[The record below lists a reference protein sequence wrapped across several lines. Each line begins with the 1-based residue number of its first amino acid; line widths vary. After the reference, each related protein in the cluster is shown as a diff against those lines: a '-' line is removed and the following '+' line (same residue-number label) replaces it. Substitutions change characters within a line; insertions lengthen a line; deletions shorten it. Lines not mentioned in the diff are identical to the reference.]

1 MNSINIMGRMP
12 MWLKKTILLF
22 LVINPVV
29 FFIDHKV
36 GVWLLLAEFI
46 FCLSQTTKAY
56 PFITGGILA
65 LEAMVIGMV
74 DTHTVYHELHTNV
87 NVLLLVLFMVAAVHF
102 LADFLS
108 YVFMKTLLNVGSK
121 LLLSILF
128 FIFGSVMSA
137 FSDALTVVAAL
148 LTMIGAMFMIY
159 HKVQSGKSYDDDHTD
174 DDTLIREE
182 LHKDLS
188 KFRSFLINLLM
199 YAAIGTVAGGIA
211 TKIGEPQNIPLA
223 EAAGWDF
230 VAFAIEMKWITLFVN
245 IAGILTIIIL
255 EVTGWFGYAV
265 KMPSSARQ
273 ILTEYDSYMSKRR
286 TKQQMVSIIAQ
297 GISFLLL
304 IIGLRFHIAEPPI
317 LATGIIILNAIMSGK
332 TSEHDVTKGFHD
344 ALGFVALLMTFFIVV
359 GAIAQQG
366 IFTPII
372 QWVLEQPLNQQS
384 AYLFATS
391 GGLSV
396 VSDNVFVA
404 LTHIPAIKEAYESGQ
419 ITKDHFELLIKAV
432 NAGTNIPSI
441 GTPNGQAAFIFIIMS
456 PLAASLRLDY
466 VKMMKMAF
474 PFLISL
480 TCAGLFALLY
490 FK

>member
-1 MNSINIMGRMP
+1 MRTINLMGHMP
-12 MWLKKTILLF
+12 TWLKKTILAF
-22 LVINPVV
+22 LVINPIV
-29 FFIDHKV
+29 FGINQQV

-65 LEAMVIGMV
+65 VEAIVIKMV
-74 DTHTVYHELHTNV
+74 DTHTVYHELHSNV

-108 YVFMKTLLNVGSK
+108 FVFTKTLLHVKNKV
-121 LLLSILF
+121 LLSVLF
-128 FIFGSVMSA
+128 FIFGSFMSA
-137 FSDALTVVAAL
+137 FSDALTVMASV
-148 LTMIGAMFMIY
+148 LTMIGAMYMVY
-159 HKVQSGKSYDDDHTD
+159 HKVQSGKNYDDDHHD
-174 DDTLIREE
+174 DDTVIQSE
-182 LHKDLS
+182 LHNDLTQ
-188 KFRSFLINLLM
+188 FRNFLINLLM

-211 TKIGEPQNIPLA
+211 TKIGEPQNVPLA

-230 VAFAIEMKWITLFVN
+230 VTFVSQMKWVTICVN
-245 IAGILTIIIL
+245 VAGVATVILL
-255 EVTGWFGYAV
+255 EKVGWFGYSV
-265 KMPSSARQ
+265 KMPSSARH
-273 ILTEYDSYMSKRR
+273 ILTEYDTYMTKRR
-286 TKQQMVSIIAQ
+286 TSQETVSIFAQ

-304 IIGLRFHIAEPPI
+304 IVGLRYHIAEPPI
-317 LATGIIILNAIMSGK
+317 IATGIIILNAIISGK
-332 TSEHDVTKGFHD
+332 TKEHDVARSFHD

-366 IFTPII
+366 IFNPII
-372 QWVLEQPLNQQS
+372 AWVLTQPQNLQP
-384 AYLFATS
+384 AYLFGTS
-391 GGLSV
+391 GILSV

-404 LTHIPAIKEAYESGQ
+404 LTHIPAIKEAYEAGQ
-419 ITKDHFELLIKAV
+419 ISKEHFELLIKSV

-466 VKMMKMAF
+466 VKMMKLAF
-474 PFLISL
+474 PFLVTL
-480 TCAGLFALLY
+480 TSAALFAILY